1 MTDTKTAAEQAALI
15 RKSVK
20 EWNAWRGTDL
30 SDADLRDADLS
41 DADLRDADLRDA
53 NLRGANLSG
62 AVKVEGLICRMYRSD
77 DHLFLAFTTNR
88 GVMIKAGCRLL
99 SPADYRIHAANT
111 YPDTKK
117 AVETLRIIQ
126 YIEDCAKE
134 QE

>member
-20 EWNAWRGTDL
+20 EWNAWRGANLIGAYL
-30 SDADLRDADLS
+30 SGAY
-41 DADLRDADLRDA
+41 LRDA
-53 NLRGANLSG
+53 NLRD

-77 DHLFLAFTTNR
+77 DHLFLAFTTNK
-88 GVMIKAGCRLL
+88 GIMIKAGCRLL
-99 SPADYRIHAANT
+99 SPADYRIHVANT

-126 YIEDCAKE
+126 YIEDCEKE